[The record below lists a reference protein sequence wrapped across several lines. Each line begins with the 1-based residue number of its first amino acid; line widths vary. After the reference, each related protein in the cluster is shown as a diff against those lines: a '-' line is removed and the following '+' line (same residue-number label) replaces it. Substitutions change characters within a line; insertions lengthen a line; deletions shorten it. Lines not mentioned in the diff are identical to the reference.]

1 MKIKR
6 INLEKIYRENSNKE
20 ACTILGITNATL
32 TTYLRQC
39 GIELKG
45 SGNRNKKNKLNNLK
59 SLLTKKEVKHD

>member
-6 INLEKIYRENSNKE
+6 IDLEKIYRQNSNKE
-20 ACTILGITNATL
+20 ACKILGITNATL

-45 SGNRNKKNKLNNLK
+45 SGNRNQKNKLTIINN
-59 SLLTKKEVKHD
+59 